1 MGHRKRGSDPERRT
15 GAAGFFATTLPGLG
29 RLLRQEIDAHP
40 DLEAGEELGNDGRA
54 DIVFF
59 SMHRGAQPDLSTL
72 RLAEDVFV
80 TLAKAGSGPPRRVA
94 DSLVT
99 RVDLERGLSVW
110 TRFAGHLH
118 SSMTYRVI
126 ARVVDESRFKRTEL
140 RDAVTTAVAVHRP
153 RWRVADPAQLELWIL
168 EYQRAAFVAGL
179 RLSDKRMRQHGGGR
193 ATERQGALRPVVAAA
208 MIRLAGA
215 PPGRLLDPCCGT
227 GTLLQEGLSA
237 SWETLGADLDPEA
250 VAIARENA
258 PGAMVDRADVL
269 ELPHDDATFDA
280 VVSNL
285 PFGRQFHIEDPA
297 RWLRWAL
304 TEMARVTRP
313 GGRVVVLVPPPVPR
327 GLGRLGLASSFPLR
341 LLGVSTRI
349 WVFTCGQA
357 LQDNPGPY
365 RQDTAATHP

>member
-1 MGHRKRGSDPERRT
+1 MEHRKRGSDPQRRT

-29 RLLRQEIDAHP
+29 TLLQQEIDAHP
-40 DLEAGEELGNDGRA
+40 DLEAVGELGNDGRA

-59 SMHRGAQPDLSTL
+59 HMRRGAQPDLSTL

-80 TLAKAGSGPPRRVA
+80 RLAHADAGPPRRVA

-110 TRFAGHLH
+110 SRFAGHLH

-140 RDAVTTAVAVHRP
+140 REVVTTTVAVHRP
-153 RWRVADPAQLELWIL
+153 RWRVADPAQLELWVL

-193 ATERQGALRPVVAAA
+193 ATERRGALRPVVAAA
-208 MIRLAGA
+208 MIRQAGE
-215 PPGRLLDPCCGT
+215 PPAHLLDPCCGT
-227 GTLLQEGLSA
+227 GTILAEALAAGWDA
-237 SWETLGADLDPEA
+237 LGSDLDPEA
-250 VAIARENA
+250 VAIAHENVPQA
-258 PGAMVDRADVL
+258 AVDRADVL
-269 ELPHDDATFDA
+269 DLPHPDATVDA

-285 PFGRQFHIEDPA
+285 PFGRQFQIEDPA
-297 RWLRWAL
+297 RWLRRAL
-304 TEMARVTRP
+304 AEMARVTRL

-327 GLGRLGLASSFPLR
+327 GLGGLDLASSYPLR
-341 LLGVSTRI
+341 LLGVPTRI
-349 WVFTCGQA
+349 WVFTRSQ
-357 LQDNPGPY
+357 P
-365 RQDTAATHP
+365 RQDSAGQQCQIAAPTHL